1 MKFSIHT
8 RLILT
13 LALLTS
19 SCSDECMHEEVATAT
34 DNAICFTFDKP
45 ATTRALL
52 DDNYESTWQIG
63 DEVGVYAVVTGG
75 TLSATA
81 SENFLH
87 NVKLTYNGTTWQ
99 PEEKLYWP
107 NTGGTFDFYAYY
119 PYSVSATDPAN
130 IAFSVET
137 NQSTLT
143 NSCQSDLLAS
153 EKVTKSAGEIVYLP
167 FQHMLAMVEL
177 KVPYQIGAV
186 INPSATTDASL
197 RRVNA
202 QCSLNLSTQVVTETP
217 ISNFDMKN
225 MWQNIRMYRKEQPE
239 DLDYNYSYTYRAYIP
254 AQTLLT
260 RDRLFL
266 FADHEQQDTIIL
278 GHEVPEEITLVKG
291 VATKFSCA
299 LCEDDG
305 TIPVEYIPAGTYM
318 MGSTP
323 EDIAF
328 YTSNPEFSNLTNET
342 QHQVTLTK
350 PFLMGAYE
358 ITCSQFA
365 EFLNAVDV
373 EADGKYANAADIN
386 INKVL
391 IIDCRKKEY
400 STQSSEDSQKKENG
414 LVYNTS
420 TSSWEPINST
430 YANHPITHVSWSGA
444 YEYAKW
450 KECSLPTEAQWEYAC
465 RAGETSYSTFAV
477 WDYDNDGTI
486 NEAASDYAWFGGNN
500 RDDDTHPVGQKKP
513 NAWGLY
519 DMRGNVYEYCLDTYN
534 EGYYTTEAKIDPTG
548 PATDSSGKQNMKI
561 LRGGSWL
568 TSELRTRSAFKFTTT
583 NAQSGETA
591 QQQWGMDSHFGFRI
605 VKNLE

>member
-1 MKFSIHT
+1 M
-8 RLILT
+8 LG
-13 LALLTS
+13 
-19 SCSDECMHEEVATAT
+19 
-34 DNAICFTFDKP
+34 
-45 ATTRALL
+45 
-52 DDNYESTWQIG
+52 DNYKSTWQVG

-305 TIPVEYIPAGTYM
+305 TIPVENMEDVAEEI
-318 MGSTP
+318 SVLQEP
-323 EDIAF
+323 E
-328 YTSNPEFSNLTNET
+328 
-342 QHQVTLTK
+342 
-350 PFLMGAYE
+350 
-358 ITCSQFA
+358 
-365 EFLNAVDV
+365 
-373 EADGKYANAADIN
+373 AADAGAAEESMPAETAEIE
-386 INKVL
+386 VE
-391 IIDCRKKEY
+391 KE
-400 STQSSEDSQKKENG
+400 EEVKE
-414 LVYNTS
+414 VESS
-420 TSSWEPINST
+420 TSVP
-430 YANHPITHVSWSGA
+430 V
-444 YEYAKW
+444 W
-450 KECSLPTEAQWEYAC
+450 K
-465 RAGETSYSTFAV
+465 
-477 WDYDNDGTI
+477 
-486 NEAASDYAWFGGNN
+486 
-500 RDDDTHPVGQKKP
+500 
-513 NAWGLY
+513 
-519 DMRGNVYEYCLDTYN
+519 
-534 EGYYTTEAKIDPTG
+534 KIV
-548 PATDSSGKQNMKI
+548 KI
-561 LRGGSWL
+561 LIHSLIMKDYGL
-568 TSELRTRSAFKFTTT
+568 AF
-583 NAQSGETA
+583 
-591 QQQWGMDSHFGFRI
+591 
-605 VKNLE
+605 L